1 MYRVARG
8 LPDFEKY
15 GLASQ
20 VRRAAVSLT
29 NNIAEGHERYH
40 WLDQFKFMLQSR
52 GSLEELIDDLN
63 VCADENYLPVTEAA
77 GLKSEGWRVR
87 QLLDGYIRYLR
98 SRKAGDDLK
107 LCDDPPGI
115 SNDDLDLFPDD

>member
-1 MYRVARG
+1 MYRVARC

-15 GLASQ
+15 GLASE

-40 WLDQFKFMLQSR
+40 WLDQFQFMLQSR

-77 GLKSEGWRVR
+77 GLKTEGWRVR

-107 LCDDPPGI
+107 LRDDPPGF
-115 SNDDLDLFPDD
+115 SNDDLDLLPDD